1 MLTRDDLLGLEANK
15 TAPPTRLHVVAWGD
29 DVFLLDP
36 TAQAYDEWALWCER
50 NKDKA
55 DPPYRAKLASL
66 LLCDEAGKRLFTE
79 ADVPT
84 LAAWKPDGLTEVWTV
99 GVKLLKVDDKE
110 IEAEAEKS
118 VASP

>member
-15 TAPPTRLHVVAWGD
+15 TAPPTRLHVAAWGG

-36 TAQAYDEWALWCER
+36 TARTYDDWALFCET
-50 NKDKA
+50 NKGQPA
-55 DPPYRAKLASL
+55 PWRARLASL
-66 LLCDEAGKRLFTE
+66 LLCDETGKRLFTD

-84 LAAWKPDGLTEVWTV
+84 LAAWKHEGLLEVWTV
-99 GVKLLKVDDKE
+99 GIKLLKVDDKE

-118 VASP
+118 AASP